1 MERRIGEIFEHKG
14 EWYQCVEG
22 GTCSECSFRHV
33 DCSISNIGDCTDKRT
48 DGETVIFKKLEKVG
62 EPFTCNYYGDGR
74 LLMMQEYRAYDNR
87 IAPINGIAM
96 YVTDEKRK
104 RVAIEIKQKENMEE
118 KKDTELS
125 NLENTGKNLKP
136 FDLEAARNGKPVCTR
151 DGRSAR
157 IVCFDRKGYNM
168 FPIVALI
175 MNGDRENDIYTYR
188 PNGTWYNSVNESDKD
203 LMMLPEKHEGW
214 INVIKNQDNY
224 YYCKGVFDT
233 EEYARNNE
241 ANYTGL
247 AVATV
252 KIEWEE

>member
-1 MERRIGEIFEHKG
+1 MERKIGEIFEHEG
-14 EWYQCVEG
+14 EWYQCIPDTTDDNCNNCFFQKSCRDIAG
-22 GTCSECSFRHV
+22 YCSSTAR
-33 DCSISNIGDCTDKRT
+33 S
-48 DGETVIFKKLEKVG
+48 DGKSVCFKKLEKVG
-62 EPFTCNYYGDGR
+62 EPYSCNYYGDNR
-74 LLMMQEYRAYDNR
+74 LIMMQEYNLFNLDDVTNEDKIPMYITDYKHKR
-87 IAPINGIAM
+87 I
-96 YVTDEKRK
+96 
-104 RVAIEIKQKENMEE
+104 AIEIKETKEDMEE
-118 KKDTELS
+118 NKL
-125 NLENTGKNLKP
+125 NLKP
-136 FDLEAARNGKPVCTR
+136 FDIQKAREGKSVCTR

-188 PNGTWYNSVNESDKD
+188 PNGAWYNSVNESDKD

-224 YYCKGVFDT
+224 YYCNGVFDT

-241 ANYTGL
+241 ANYSGL
-247 AVATV
+247 VVATV